1 MSQPTSDECKIP
13 IYDEISNDQETLH
26 VESNNNPHNGK
37 KIDKVVF
44 SPKMG
49 YVATASFEHR
59 SVCMWKFNQEKNGEL
74 KLELYHSF
82 DLGDTVLGAPICV
95 SDFGKILTGNFY
107 KGSYIYEIRDRMS
120 DKIVEKL
127 LDGKDHENAL
137 VTCGFLTNG
146 RFAVVERDPYQVH
159 IFSKVGGQWHGT
171 RNVKLVKF
179 KNAAIS
185 QDRVLI
191 LIELPFVIMQWNLIT
206 RKFEKQ
212 YELDWS
218 LAEYRKGILMELSND
233 QQILAVAGRLNTKQE
248 GDSDTKQE
256 GDSDAKQEGDS
267 DAKQEGD
274 SNKKQEGDS
283 NTKQEENSRVYFYST
298 QSGTIIGNQSF
309 EEKFYEKKKII
320 KKIQKSGKK
329 FDKKSISRIRF
340 IKFEKEEFLFIYF
353 GQEKKS
359 YAITPPTS
367 SSSLNLHSL
376 PNSPSTLKNSGEL
389 PLLAEINFI
398 LRYHN
403 DQSFNNKI
411 RKYQDDLNSFGE
423 EKWKE
428 DSRDE
433 NGVGSQREYIKKRID
448 DILENYRS
456 KQMLAKQSSFHR
468 SLGQDSVLPEPLDG
482 KRYTWTVQN
491 ASHDNILV
499 AGITARWTATNVEIG
514 KISVE
519 ELAKY
524 VKMLEDDEN
533 EEISQPRVSNAV
545 RKVIERKKKLE
556 GVI

>member
-1 MSQPTSDECKIP
+1 MTQPISEECKIP

-26 VESNNNPHNGK
+26 VDANNNPHNGK
-37 KIDKVVF
+37 KINKVVF
-44 SPKMG
+44 SPKMD
-49 YVATASFEHR
+49 YVATASFEDR
-59 SVCMWKFNQEKNGEL
+59 SVCMWKFNQKKNGEL

-82 DLGDTVLGAPICV
+82 NLYYTVLGAPICI

-107 KGSYIYEIRDRMS
+107 KDSYIYEVRDCKS
-120 DKIVEKL
+120 DEIVEKL
-127 LDGKDHENAL
+127 LDGRDQENAII
-137 VTCGFLTNG
+137 TCEFLTNG
-146 RFAVVERDPYQVH
+146 YFAVVEGDPTYKVR
-159 IFSKVGGQWHGT
+159 IFSFIGGQWHCT
-171 RNVKLVKF
+171 SNIKLVKF
-179 KNAAIS
+179 KRAVIS
-185 QDRVLI
+185 LDRVLI
-191 LIELPFVIMQWNLIT
+191 IIDLPFVILQWNLLT
-206 RKFEKQ
+206 RKFETQ
-212 YELDWS
+212 YALDWN
-218 LAEYRKGILMELSND
+218 LNEYRKGILMQLNSDKE
-233 QQILAVAGRLNTKQE
+233 ILAVAGRLNRKQE
-248 GDSDTKQE
+248 EDSDTKQE
-256 GDSDAKQEGDS
+256 GDS
-267 DAKQEGD
+267 
-274 SNKKQEGDS
+274 NTKQEGDS
-283 NTKQEENSRVYFYST
+283 NTKQEGDWNTKQEGDWNTKQEGDSNTNQEENSRVYFYST
-298 QSGTIIGNQSF
+298 QSGTLIGNQSF

-329 FDKKSISRIRF
+329 FDKKSISKIRF
-340 IKFEKEEFLFIYF
+340 IKFEKEEEGLLGSAPSEFLFIYF

-359 YAITPPTS
+359 YVINPPTS

-499 AGITARWTATNVEIG
+499 AGITARWTETNAEIG
-514 KISVE
+514 KVE
-519 ELAKY
+519 ELDK
-524 VKMLEDDEN
+524 
-533 EEISQPRVSNAV
+533 EIQGLDKRD
-545 RKVIERKKKLE
+545 
-556 GVI
+556 